1 MIMEK
6 IQRFGGA
13 MFTPVLLFSFSGIMV
28 ALCIIFKNPMLV
40 GSIATEGTAWYSIW
54 SVVESGAWTVF
65 NQMELLFVIGLPIG
79 LAKKA
84 SARAVMEAF
93 VVYITCNYFI
103 STMLG
108 FYSGFFG
115 VDFSADPGGA
125 SGLKMIA
132 GIKTLDTGIIGAI
145 LISAV
150 VVYLHNRFFD
160 KKLPDF
166 LGIYQGSSF
175 VVIISFFIMLPIAFL
190 ICLIWPKIQSAIS
203 SLQGFLAG
211 AGIFGVW
218 LYTFLERILI
228 PTGLH
233 HFIYAPFAF
242 GPAVVEEG
250 IARYWMTH
258 LQEFAR
264 SEQPL
269 KHLFPEGGF
278 ALHGNSKIFASPGIA
293 AAFYFTAR
301 PENRK
306 KVLRILIPATLTA
319 VLAGITEPLEFTF
332 LFISPPLFA
341 IHSLLAA
348 TMAAIMYGFGVVGD
362 IGGGFIDLFVKVW
375 IPLFQNHKGMIFTQ
389 LVIGLAFTG
398 IYFIVFRYLIIK
410 FDIATTGREENTD
423 AVKLY
428 TKKDYK
434 EKERKTSKT
443 EIENVYE
450 NQAAIYLEGFG
461 GAGNI
466 EKITNCATRLRIT
479 VKNEMLV
486 LEDTIFKEGGAHGVV
501 RNGNAFQVIVGLDVP
516 QVREQFERLLEI
528 EQ

>member
-1 MIMEK
+1 MMEK

-166 LGIYQGSSF
+166 LGIYQ
-175 VVIISFFIMLPIAFL
+175 
-190 ICLIWPKIQSAIS
+190 

-269 KHLFPEGGF
+269 KQLFPEGGF

-306 KVLRILIPATLTA
+306 KVLTILIPATLTA

-341 IHSLLAA
+341 VHSLLAA
-348 TMAAIMYGFGVVGD
+348 TMAAMMYGFGVVGD

-398 IYFIVFRYLIIK
+398 IYFIVFRYLILK

-434 EKERKTSKT
+434 EKQGKTSKT
-443 EIENVYE
+443 EIENLYAI
-450 NQAAIYLEGFG
+450 QAAVYLEGFG
-461 GAGNI
+461 GADNI
-466 EKITNCATRLRIT
+466 EKVTNCATRLRIT
-479 VKNEMLV
+479 VKNETLV
-486 LEDTIFKEGGAHGVV
+486 LEDTVFKEGGAHGVV